1 MRHTDVEVWSGQV
14 TRAAT
19 LEPEAEAVWE
29 VESDVWKFAPAA
41 QQPDVV
47 IDVAAEVIGTHD
59 GRALMV
65 ATFDDDETT
74 DTSFA
79 WSVQVVAPPQ

>member
-1 MRHTDVEVWSGQV
+1 MWSGEV

-59 GRALMV
+59 GRAQMV

-79 WSVQVVAPPQ
+79 WSVRLVAPAQ